1 MAGIYS
7 NLPYVTTKICLGN
20 LNILFRRHFAHFAKW
35 SHNWARSNIILCYI
49 LIFFSHCVE
58 IKYSGRTQVFAV
70 IENIF
75 IKVYESFACV
85 GYVYASW
92 SYQIFEKSQQ
102 GLIGQK
108 TLCPVWAVRDSWKHW
123 ALQREENIRNTF
135 KRLCLVQSLT
145 KLVYITTFN

>member
-7 NLPYVTTKICLGN
+7 NLPYVTSKICLGN
-20 LNILFRRHFAHFAKW
+20 LIVLFRRHFAHFAKW

-92 SYQIFEKSQQ
+92 SYQIFEESTRTNWTKDFMPCMSCKRQLEAL
-102 GLIGQK
+102 GSAKRMK
-108 TLCPVWAVRDSWKHW
+108 TSEILSRDYAWS
-123 ALQREENIRNTF
+123 
-135 KRLCLVQSLT
+135 SL
-145 KLVYITTFN
+145 